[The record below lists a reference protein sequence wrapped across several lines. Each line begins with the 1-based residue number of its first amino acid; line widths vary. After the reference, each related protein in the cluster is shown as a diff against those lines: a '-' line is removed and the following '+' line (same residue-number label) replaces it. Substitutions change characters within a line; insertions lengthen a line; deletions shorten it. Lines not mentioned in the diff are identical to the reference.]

1 MAEFIIGSND
11 NANLIEKKHDN
22 GTDNKNRNISI
33 LSLNKYFFITSSYI
47 SFHINNKKLMKE

>member
-22 GTDNKNRNISI
+22 GTDNKNKNISF

-47 SFHINNKKLMKE
+47 SFHINQ